1 MSAASALGLLPLLL
15 LLLWVRP
22 APADPCHDGR
32 GRPRFCLPPPI
43 RLAGGPVPAAN
54 LTLALGGPF
63 LLASVRLRFCSP
75 RPPVPL
81 LLLSLSGDGG
91 RGWRP
96 FGGGPAREG
105 AGVVAFRAP
114 PGSPGGPP
122 ATHVR
127 AELGPAGPRLGDIRV
142 RGRCQCHGHAAR
154 CAARARPPRC
164 RCRHHTAGPGCQD
177 CRPTH
182 RDRPWRPATPRHPHP
197 CHPCTCNRHSRR
209 CRFNAEVYHMSGR
222 RSGGVC
228 QHCRHHTAG
237 RHCHYCQAGYKRD
250 PAQPMTSRRACRA
263 CQCHPIG
270 AIGGV
275 CNQTSGQCQCKPGV
289 TGLTCSRCAQGYQ
302 QSRSARLPCQRE
314 CPGLGGLQSFSPD
327 PTCQSHCNASY
338 TRVHMSL
345 QRYCQQDYVLRA
357 RIESAVPSGAAWW
370 RLGARVL
377 AVYKQRRE
385 AVRRGEQDAW
395 VPRRDLTCGCLR
407 LSPGGT
413 YLLLGSAAGGPDPSR
428 LVLDRHGLALPWR
441 PGWARKLRQLQQ
453 EERRGGCRPAGPGRT
468 PSAPDL

>member
-1 MSAASALGLLPLLL
+1 LPLLL

-43 RLAGGPVPAAN
+43 RLAGASGSCGPRPSCPPPPGAAGGRPACGRGAEGPVPAAN

-105 AGVVAFRAP
+105 AGGRLLILWNLFS
-114 PGSPGGPP
+114 PGSPGGATSGPMGFPVPQLAGGHPP
-122 ATHVR
+122 MF
-127 AELGPAGPRLGDIRV
+127 L
-142 RGRCQCHGHAAR
+142 
-154 CAARARPPRC
+154 
-164 RCRHHTAGPGCQD
+164 
-177 CRPTH
+177 H
-182 RDRPWRPATPRHPHP
+182 RTSPQGPHP
-197 CHPCTCNRHSRR
+197 STSPRGSEVVAPPHTPLLPLMIPACTCNRHSRR

-302 QSRSARLPCQRE
+302 QSRSARLPCQRIPE
-314 CPGLGGLQSFSPD
+314 ILTTTVTTPGEYSTD

-428 LVLDRHGLALPWR
+428 LVLDRHGLALP
-441 PGWARKLRQLQQ
+441 
-453 EERRGGCRPAGPGRT
+453 
-468 PSAPDL
+468 